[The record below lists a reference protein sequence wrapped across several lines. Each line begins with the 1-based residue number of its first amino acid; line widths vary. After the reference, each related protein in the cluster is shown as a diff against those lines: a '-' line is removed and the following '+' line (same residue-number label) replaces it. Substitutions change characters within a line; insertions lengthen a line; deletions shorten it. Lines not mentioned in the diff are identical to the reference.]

1 MAVAIIEIR
10 EFFLFRFDYDVSG
23 LFVDLDGRYF
33 MYLGGVGLMELGRR
47 RRIRGFDDAPGRIF
61 VLRRRLRRKR
71 ICADLIF

>member
-33 MYLGGVGLMELGRR
+33 MYLGGVGLMELGRSR
-47 RRIRGFDDAPGRIF
+47 AYGIWAE
-61 VLRRRLRRKR
+61 
-71 ICADLIF
+71 